1 MTHASNLIAD
11 YDVEVGF
18 TRTLLQAVPEGRMDW
33 KPHEKSMSLGELT
46 GHLAEMPVWVGSM
59 MEPELDFAAM
69 MSDYKPLVPA
79 SREEMAKVFEA
90 NLPLVA
96 EHLADKD
103 DAFLEETWT
112 MRKGDQVLMQS
123 PRKDVLRSII
133 IHHAA
138 HHRGQ
143 LTVYLRLMGVPV
155 PPTYGGTADV
165 PMF

>member
-1 MTHASNLIAD
+1 MNHAQNFLAD
-11 YDVEVGF
+11 FEAEAALS
-18 TRTLLQAVPEGRMDW
+18 RTLLQAVPEGRMDW

-59 MEPELDFAAM
+59 MEPELDFEAM
-69 MSDYKPLVPA
+69 MGDYKPFVPT
-79 SREEMAKVFEA
+79 SREEMAKAFEQ

-96 EHLADKD
+96 EHVADKD
-103 DAFLEETWT
+103 DAFLSETWT
-112 MRKGDQVLMQS
+112 MRMGDKVLMQQ
-123 PRKDVLRSII
+123 PRRDVLRSII
-133 IHHAA
+133 LHHAA

-143 LTVYLRLMGVPV
+143 LTVYLRLMGESV